1 MDYKK
6 LAQEL
11 LSKAPVPRNKPN
23 VDVNNLIKGE
33 MAVLGCLHSE
43 NKPML
48 ASEISS
54 AVGISSGRLATVLRA
69 LEEKGQIERQRDEED
84 RRRVW
89 VVISESGVERIKRQ
103 FGNCVN
109 FVADILAELGEEDA
123 KELVRIYSRF
133 EDILGKKLAKDDEK

>member
-11 LSKAPVPRNKPN
+11 LAKAPGGPKKRD

-33 MAVLGCLHSE
+33 MAVLGCLRTE

-69 LEEKGQIERQRDEED
+69 LEEKGQIERRRDEAD
-84 RRRVW
+84 RRCVW
-89 VVISESGVERIKRQ
+89 VVISESGSRRLECEYSKCIE
-103 FGNCVN
+103 
-109 FVADILAELGEEDA
+109 FVAGILSELGEEDA
-123 KELVRIYSRF
+123 CELVRIFGRF
-133 EDILGKKLAKDDEK
+133 TDVLGEKLGEKDEK